1 MNGKELNKLKAYINE
16 EPEKIETIM
25 KTLHL
30 AGFDDRVLDYLS
42 DGLWSKRQ
50 KLMGLDLT
58 ELISYGRLTW

>member
-1 MNGKELNKLKAYINE
+1 MNGQDLKELKEYIDE

-50 KLMGLDLT
+50 RIIGMDLT
-58 ELISYGRLTW
+58 ELFGGR